1 MTARLAPLT
10 RTLVLLA
17 CLALL
22 AACGSKN
29 YEVSKTIV
37 YKGQIY
43 QVTDTKQ
50 ITPKIE
56 AVLDDE
62 QRVNLRNKEKNEVS
76 DLIAENKPLFVRM
89 AFQMDEQELV
99 YVATDVD
106 SYRDYNRLV
115 SRFENAGDD
124 IARLMAKNKTEQLK
138 LR

>member
-10 RTLVLLA
+10 RTLLLLA

-62 QRVNLRNKEKNEVS
+62 QRVNLRSKEKNEVS